1 MIRVITQ
8 DGLAKYEISNY
19 EIIPAEKNPMT
30 RKSSYHIFTSDA
42 GEKHLAAYS
51 SLERAK
57 EVFADMLDF
66 EEAAGGWA
74 FMMPLDELN

>member
-1 MIRVITQ
+1 
-8 DGLAKYEISNY
+8 
-19 EIIPAEKNPMT
+19 MT